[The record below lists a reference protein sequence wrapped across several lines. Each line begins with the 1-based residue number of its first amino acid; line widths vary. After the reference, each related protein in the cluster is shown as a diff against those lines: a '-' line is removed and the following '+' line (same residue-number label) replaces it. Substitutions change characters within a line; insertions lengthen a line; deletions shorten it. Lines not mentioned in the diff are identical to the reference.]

1 MGGGY
6 VPPHLRGGRGASASV
21 AARARGRNA
30 RDNDG
35 SRPVGAEAVVAAA
48 LASRDAAERKLSRDG
63 AVAAASTRD
72 ALTEVSRAI
81 RSALEDATKDSQA
94 YWAANPDKRHDA
106 ILALAESLSA
116 TASATLVAARVGPL
130 VPSLLAAEAE
140 GSRAA
145 VALYNESVEVFEG
158 VLAMREQHVSEQ
170 KALAAAAKRDRHDF
184 DARSKAFGRALQRL
198 DKDKDAKTPNAV
210 SLETAAVARA
220 SLANAL
226 AAIGEVFASNEA
238 HDHALPVLLRAERT
252 YERVAD
258 DALRRAAAA
267 DSSYDRTV
275 SENATRSVGRHVAT
289 QSAQSALQRRARAS
303 AACFDAIWNLGDARG
318 KVAECHAARG
328 MFDDAAA
335 SRAAAFSA
343 FETAVARADSSAG
356 DDLGGVV
363 YDWGCVLVAHAQT
376 ELERARTVVTQWRS
390 RDGANACSPDAAW
403 STARRDL
410 FETAVASAFANV
422 ATALDAAE
430 AKLAR
435 AAEFSPGDVAPLVAK
450 GEALQTRAETARRRR
465 EFAVFVGAGN
475 GNGNG
480 SQSQSGGTGSQ
491 SEMEA
496 LVAPLRLAAD
506 AAGGAFGAAT
516 RVDATHFD
524 ALVGLAECRVEI
536 GKTFAG
542 SNAGFGNAAFPD
554 GSGTL
559 RALDEFRAGWLLY
572 RRVLEIAGAGGAGN
586 GAHVSGSD
594 PGSARDRLNVA
605 YAAACAAHL
614 AGESETCGEI
624 LANVLRCG
632 GCAPATVAADED
644 LVGLRPGLWGGG

>member
-6 VPPHLRGGRGASASV
+6 VPPHLRGGRGASASA

-81 RSALEDATKDSQA
+81 RSALEDATTDSQA

-184 DARSKAFGRALQRL
+184 DARSKERVRRL

-258 DALRRAAAA
+258 DAAKRAAAA

-390 RDGANACSPDAAW
+390 RDGASVRSPDAAW

-480 SQSQSGGTGSQ
+480 SRSQSQSGGTGSQ

-496 LVAPLRLAAD
+496 LVLPLRLAAD

-542 SNAGFGNAAFPD
+542 SNAGSAFPD
-554 GSGTL
+554 GSGTR

-572 RRVLEIAGAGGAGN
+572 RRALELAGAGGAGN

-632 GCAPATVAADED
+632 GCAPATIAADED

>member
-6 VPPHLRGGRGASASV
+6 VPPHLRGGRGASASA

-72 ALTEVSRAI
+72 ARTEVSRAI
-81 RSALEDATKDSQA
+81 RSALKDATKDSQA
-94 YWAANPDKRHDA
+94 YWAADPDKRHDA

-184 DARSKAFGRALQRL
+184 DARSKERVRRL
-198 DKDKDAKTPNAV
+198 DKDPTPNAV

-258 DALRRAAAA
+258 DAAKRAAAA
-267 DSSYDRTV
+267 ESAYDRTV

-390 RDGANACSPDAAW
+390 RDGASACSPDAAW
-403 STARRDL
+403 STAQREA

-475 GNGNG
+475 DPKPFASDG
-480 SQSQSGGTGSQ
+480 SQSQSGGTGG
-491 SEMEA
+491 SEIEA

-536 GKTFAG
+536 GKTFA
-542 SNAGFGNAAFPD
+542 SISDPPD
-554 GSGTL
+554 GTR

-572 RRVLEIAGAGGAGN
+572 RRALELAGAGGAGN

-632 GCAPATVAADED
+632 GCAPATIAADED
-644 LVGLRPGLWGGG
+644 LVGLRPGLWGGV

>member
-184 DARSKAFGRALQRL
+184 DARSKERVRRPL
-198 DKDKDAKTPNAV
+198 DKDPTRPLNAV

-258 DALRRAAAA
+258 DAAKRAAAA

-390 RDGANACSPDAAW
+390 RDGASACSPDAAW

-480 SQSQSGGTGSQ
+480 SRSQSQSGGTGGSP
-491 SEMEA
+491 EMEA
-496 LVAPLRLAAD
+496 LVLPLRLAAD

-632 GCAPATVAADED
+632 GCAPATIAADED

>member
-6 VPPHLRGGRGASASV
+6 VPPHLRGGRGASASA

-184 DARSKAFGRALQRL
+184 DARSKERVRRL

-258 DALRRAAAA
+258 DAAKRAAAA

-390 RDGANACSPDAAW
+390 RDGASVRSPDAAW

-480 SQSQSGGTGSQ
+480 SRSQSQSGGTGSQ

-542 SNAGFGNAAFPD
+542 SNAGSAFPD
-554 GSGTL
+554 GSGTR

-572 RRVLEIAGAGGAGN
+572 RRALELAGAGGAGN

-632 GCAPATVAADED
+632 GCAPATIAADED

>member
-6 VPPHLRGGRGASASV
+6 VPPHLRGGRGASASA

-94 YWAANPDKRHDA
+94 YWSANPDKRHDA

-184 DARSKAFGRALQRL
+184 DARSKERVRRL

-258 DALRRAAAA
+258 DAAKRAAAA

-390 RDGANACSPDAAW
+390 RDGASVRSPDAAW

-480 SQSQSGGTGSQ
+480 SRSQSQSGGTGSQ

-496 LVAPLRLAAD
+496 LVLPLRLAAD

-536 GKTFAG
+536 GKTFASG
-542 SNAGFGNAAFPD
+542 SAFPNAAFPD
-554 GSGTL
+554 GSGTR

-572 RRVLEIAGAGGAGN
+572 RRALELAGAGGAGN

-632 GCAPATVAADED
+632 GCAPATIAADED

>member
-6 VPPHLRGGRGASASV
+6 VPPHLRGGRGASASA

-94 YWAANPDKRHDA
+94 YWSANPDKRHDA

-184 DARSKAFGRALQRL
+184 DARSKERVRRL

-258 DALRRAAAA
+258 DAAKRAAAA

-390 RDGANACSPDAAW
+390 RDGASVRSPDAAW

-480 SQSQSGGTGSQ
+480 SRSQSQSGGTGSQ

-496 LVAPLRLAAD
+496 LVLPLRLAAD
-506 AAGGAFGAAT
+506 AASGGAFGAAT

-542 SNAGFGNAAFPD
+542 SNAGSAFPD
-554 GSGTL
+554 GSGTR

-572 RRVLEIAGAGGAGN
+572 RRALELAGAGGAGN

-632 GCAPATVAADED
+632 GCAPATIAADED

>member
-6 VPPHLRGGRGASASV
+6 VPPHLRGSRGASAS
-21 AARARGRNA
+21 ASARARGRNA
-30 RDNDG
+30 RDDDG
-35 SRPVGAEAVVAAA
+35 SRPVGAEAVIAAA

-184 DARSKAFGRALQRL
+184 DARSKERVQKL
-198 DKDKDAKTPNAV
+198 DNDPTPNAV
-210 SLETAAVARA
+210 SLETAAVARV

-226 AAIGEVFASNEA
+226 AAIGEIFASNEA

-258 DALRRAAAA
+258 DAAKRAAAA
-267 DSSYDRTV
+267 ESAYDRTV
-275 SENATRSVGRHVAT
+275 SENATRSVGHHVAT

-335 SRAAAFSA
+335 SRAASFSA
-343 FETAVARADSSAG
+343 FESAVARADSSAG

-376 ELERARTVVTQWRS
+376 ELERARSVATQWRS
-390 RDGANACSPDAAW
+390 RDGASVRSPDAAW
-403 STARRDL
+403 STAQREA
-410 FETAVASAFANV
+410 FETAVASAFGRA
-422 ATALDAAE
+422 ASALDAAE
-430 AKLAR
+430 EKLAR

-450 GEALQTRAETARRRR
+450 GEALQTRAETQRRRR
-465 EFAVFVGAGN
+465 EFAVFVGAGD
-475 GNGNG
+475 GSGFSER
-480 SQSQSGGTGSQ
+480 SQSDGTGG
-491 SEMEA
+491 SEIEA

-506 AAGGAFGAAT
+506 AAGGAFGAAL

-536 GKTFAG
+536 GKTFA
-542 SNAGFGNAAFPD
+542 SNFASASPD
-554 GSGTL
+554 VTR

-572 RRVLEIAGAGGAGN
+572 RRVLDLAGAGGAGN

-632 GCAPATVAADED
+632 GCAPATIAADED

>member
-6 VPPHLRGGRGASASV
+6 VPPHLRGGRGASASA

-94 YWAANPDKRHDA
+94 YWSANPDKRHDA

-184 DARSKAFGRALQRL
+184 DARSKERVRRL

-258 DALRRAAAA
+258 DAAKRAAAA

-390 RDGANACSPDAAW
+390 RDGASVRSPDAAW

-480 SQSQSGGTGSQ
+480 SRSQSQSGGTGSQ

-496 LVAPLRLAAD
+496 LVLPLRLAAD

-542 SNAGFGNAAFPD
+542 SNAGSAFPD
-554 GSGTL
+554 GSGTR

-572 RRVLEIAGAGGAGN
+572 RRALELAGAGGAGN

-632 GCAPATVAADED
+632 GCAPATIAADED

>member
-6 VPPHLRGGRGASASV
+6 VPPHLRDGRGASASA

-145 VALYNESVEVFEG
+145 AALYNESVEVFEG

-184 DARSKAFGRALQRL
+184 DARSKERVRRL
-198 DKDKDAKTPNAV
+198 DKDPTPNAV

-226 AAIGEVFASNEA
+226 AAIGEIFASNEA

-258 DALRRAAAA
+258 DAAKRAAAA
-267 DSSYDRTV
+267 ESAYDRTV
-275 SENATRSVGRHVAT
+275 SENATRSVGHHVAT

-335 SRAAAFSA
+335 SRVAAFSA

-376 ELERARTVVTQWRS
+376 ELERARRVVTQWRS
-390 RDGANACSPDAAW
+390 RDGASACSPDAAW
-403 STARRDL
+403 STAQREA

-475 GNGNG
+475 GFASDG
-480 SQSQSGGTGSQ
+480 SQSQSGGTGG

-536 GKTFAG
+536 GKTFA
-542 SNAGFGNAAFPD
+542 SNFASASPD
-554 GSGTL
+554 VTR

-572 RRVLEIAGAGGAGN
+572 RRALELAGAGGAGT

-632 GCAPATVAADED
+632 GCAPATIAADED

>member
-6 VPPHLRGGRGASASV
+6 VPPHLRGGRGASASA

-184 DARSKAFGRALQRL
+184 DARSKERVQRL
-198 DKDKDAKTPNAV
+198 DKDPTPNAV
-210 SLETAAVARA
+210 SLETAAVARV

-226 AAIGEVFASNEA
+226 AAIGEIFASNEA

-258 DALRRAAAA
+258 DAAKRAAAA
-267 DSSYDRTV
+267 ESAYDRTV
-275 SENATRSVGRHVAT
+275 SENATRSVGHHVAT

-335 SRAAAFSA
+335 SRAASFSA
-343 FETAVARADSSAG
+343 FESAVARADSSAG

-376 ELERARTVVTQWRS
+376 ELERARSVATQWRS
-390 RDGANACSPDAAW
+390 RDGASVCSPDAAW
-403 STARRDL
+403 STAQREA
-410 FETAVASAFANV
+410 FETAVASAFGRA
-422 ATALDAAE
+422 ASALDAAE
-430 AKLAR
+430 EKLAR

-450 GEALQTRAETARRRR
+450 GEALQTRAETQRRRR
-465 EFAVFVGAGN
+465 EFAVFVGAGD
-475 GNGNG
+475 GNRETGSGVSDG
-480 SQSQSGGTGSQ
+480 SQSDGTGG
-491 SEMEA
+491 SEIEA

-506 AAGGAFGAAT
+506 AAGGAFGAAL

-536 GKTFAG
+536 GKTFA
-542 SNAGFGNAAFPD
+542 SNFASASPD
-554 GSGTL
+554 VTR

-572 RRVLEIAGAGGAGN
+572 RRALELAGAGGAGN

-632 GCAPATVAADED
+632 GCAPATIAADED

>member
-6 VPPHLRGGRGASASV
+6 VPPHLRGGRGASASA

-184 DARSKAFGRALQRL
+184 DARSKERVQRL
-198 DKDKDAKTPNAV
+198 DKDPTPNAV
-210 SLETAAVARA
+210 SLETAAVARV

-226 AAIGEVFASNEA
+226 AAIGEIFASNEA

-258 DALRRAAAA
+258 DAAKRAAAA
-267 DSSYDRTV
+267 ESAYDRTV
-275 SENATRSVGRHVAT
+275 SENATRSVGSHVAT

-335 SRAAAFSA
+335 SRAASFSA
-343 FETAVARADSSAG
+343 FESAVARADSSAG

-376 ELERARTVVTQWRS
+376 ELERARSVATQWRS
-390 RDGANACSPDAAW
+390 RDGASVCSPDAAW
-403 STARRDL
+403 STAQREE
-410 FETAVASAFANV
+410 FETAVASAFGRA
-422 ATALDAAE
+422 ASALDAAE
-430 AKLAR
+430 EKLAR

-450 GEALQTRAETARRRR
+450 GEALQTRAETQRRRR
-465 EFAVFVGAGN
+465 EFAVFVGAGD
-475 GNGNG
+475 GNRETGSGVSDG
-480 SQSQSGGTGSQ
+480 SQSDGTGG
-491 SEMEA
+491 SEIEA

-506 AAGGAFGAAT
+506 AAGGAFGAAL

-536 GKTFAG
+536 GKTFA
-542 SNAGFGNAAFPD
+542 SNFASASPD
-554 GSGTL
+554 VTR

-572 RRVLEIAGAGGAGN
+572 RRALELAGAGGAGN

-632 GCAPATVAADED
+632 GCAPATIAADED

>member
-6 VPPHLRGGRGASASV
+6 VPPHLRGSRGASAS
-21 AARARGRNA
+21 ASARARGRNA
-30 RDNDG
+30 RDDDG
-35 SRPVGAEAVVAAA
+35 SRPVGAEAVIAAA

-184 DARSKAFGRALQRL
+184 DARSKERVQKL
-198 DKDKDAKTPNAV
+198 DKDPTPNAV
-210 SLETAAVARA
+210 SLETAAVARV

-226 AAIGEVFASNEA
+226 AAIGEIFASNEA

-258 DALRRAAAA
+258 DAAKRAAAA
-267 DSSYDRTV
+267 ESAYDRTV
-275 SENATRSVGRHVAT
+275 SENATRSVGHHVAT

-335 SRAAAFSA
+335 SRAASFSA
-343 FETAVARADSSAG
+343 FESAVARADSSAG

-376 ELERARTVVTQWRS
+376 ELERARSVATQWRS
-390 RDGANACSPDAAW
+390 RDGASACSPDAAW
-403 STARRDL
+403 STAQREA
-410 FETAVASAFANV
+410 FETAVASAFGRA
-422 ATALDAAE
+422 ASALDAAE
-430 AKLAR
+430 EKLAR
-435 AAEFSPGDVAPLVAK
+435 AAEFSPGTSRRWSPRARRCRRAPRRRGGGASSPSSS
-450 GEALQTRAETARRRR
+450 APETALVSQKGPNRTEPAGRRSRR
-465 EFAVFVGAGN
+465 SSRLCVSRRTRRAARSAPRCAWTRRTSTRWS
-475 GNGNG
+475 G
-480 SQSQSGGTGSQ
+480 SPSAAWRSGRRSPRTS
-491 SEMEA
+491 
-496 LVAPLRLAAD
+496 LRL
-506 AAGGAFGAAT
+506 
-516 RVDATHFD
+516 
-524 ALVGLAECRVEI
+524 
-536 GKTFAG
+536 
-542 SNAGFGNAAFPD
+542 
-554 GSGTL
+554 L
-559 RALDEFRAGWLLY
+559 RM
-572 RRVLEIAGAGGAGN
+572 
-586 GAHVSGSD
+586 
-594 PGSARDRLNVA
+594 
-605 YAAACAAHL
+605 
-614 AGESETCGEI
+614 
-624 LANVLRCG
+624 
-632 GCAPATVAADED
+632 
-644 LVGLRPGLWGGG
+644 

>member
-6 VPPHLRGGRGASASV
+6 VPPHLRGGRGASASA

-130 VPSLLAAEAE
+130 VPSLLATEAE

-145 VALYNESVEVFEG
+145 VALYNESVEAFEG

-184 DARSKAFGRALQRL
+184 DARSKERVQRL
-198 DKDKDAKTPNAV
+198 DKDPTPNAV
-210 SLETAAVARA
+210 SLETAAVARV

-226 AAIGEVFASNEA
+226 AAIGEIFASNEA

-258 DALRRAAAA
+258 DAAKRAAASESA
-267 DSSYDRTV
+267 YDRTV
-275 SENATRSVGRHVAT
+275 SENATRSVGHHVAT

-335 SRAAAFSA
+335 SRAASFSA
-343 FETAVARADSSAG
+343 FESAVARADSSAG

-376 ELERARTVVTQWRS
+376 ELERARSVATQWRS
-390 RDGANACSPDAAW
+390 RDGASVCSPDAAW
-403 STARRDL
+403 STAQREA
-410 FETAVASAFANV
+410 FETAVASAFGRA
-422 ATALDAAE
+422 ASALDAAE
-430 AKLAR
+430 EKLAR

-450 GEALQTRAETARRRR
+450 GEALQTRAETQRRRR
-465 EFAVFVGAGN
+465 EFAVFVGAGD
-475 GNGNG
+475 GSGFSER
-480 SQSQSGGTGSQ
+480 SQSDGTGG
-491 SEMEA
+491 SEIEA

-506 AAGGAFGAAT
+506 AAGGAFGAAL

-536 GKTFAG
+536 GKTFA
-542 SNAGFGNAAFPD
+542 SNFASASPD
-554 GSGTL
+554 VTR

-572 RRVLEIAGAGGAGN
+572 RRALELAGAGGAGN

-632 GCAPATVAADED
+632 GCAPATIAADED

>member
-6 VPPHLRGGRGASASV
+6 VPPHLRGGRGASASA

-184 DARSKAFGRALQRL
+184 DARSKERVRRL

-258 DALRRAAAA
+258 DAAKRAAAA

-390 RDGANACSPDAAW
+390 RDGASVRSPDAAW

-480 SQSQSGGTGSQ
+480 SRSQSQSGGTGSQ

-496 LVAPLRLAAD
+496 LVLPLRLAAD

-542 SNAGFGNAAFPD
+542 SNAGSAFPD
-554 GSGTL
+554 GSGTR

-572 RRVLEIAGAGGAGN
+572 RRALELAGAGGAGN

-632 GCAPATVAADED
+632 GCAPATIAADED

>member
-6 VPPHLRGGRGASASV
+6 VPPHLRGGRGASASA

-116 TASATLVAARVGPL
+116 TASASLVAARVGPL
-130 VPSLLAAEAE
+130 VPSLLATEAE

-184 DARSKAFGRALQRL
+184 DARSKERVQRL
-198 DKDKDAKTPNAV
+198 DKDPTPNAV
-210 SLETAAVARA
+210 SLETAAVARV

-258 DALRRAAAA
+258 DAAKRAAAA
-267 DSSYDRTV
+267 ESAYDRTV
-275 SENATRSVGRHVAT
+275 SENATRSVGHHVAT

-335 SRAAAFSA
+335 SRAASFSA
-343 FETAVARADSSAG
+343 FESAVARADSSAG

-376 ELERARTVVTQWRS
+376 ELERARRVVTQWRS
-390 RDGANACSPDAAW
+390 RDGASACSPDAAW
-403 STARRDL
+403 STAQREA
-410 FETAVASAFANV
+410 FETAVASAFAR
-422 ATALDAAE
+422 AASALDAAE
-430 AKLAR
+430 EKLAR

-450 GEALQTRAETARRRR
+450 GEALQTRAETQRRRR
-465 EFAVFVGAGN
+465 EFAVFVGAGD
-475 GNGNG
+475 GNRETGSGVSDG
-480 SQSQSGGTGSQ
+480 SQSDGTGG
-491 SEMEA
+491 SEIEA

-506 AAGGAFGAAT
+506 AAGGAFGAAL

-536 GKTFAG
+536 GKTFA
-542 SNAGFGNAAFPD
+542 SNFASASPD
-554 GSGTL
+554 VTR

-572 RRVLEIAGAGGAGN
+572 RRALELAGAGGAGN

-632 GCAPATVAADED
+632 GCAPATIAADED

>member
-6 VPPHLRGGRGASASV
+6 VPPHLRGGRGASASA

-184 DARSKAFGRALQRL
+184 DARSKERVQRL
-198 DKDKDAKTPNAV
+198 DKDPTPNAV
-210 SLETAAVARA
+210 SLETAAVARV

-226 AAIGEVFASNEA
+226 AAIGEIFASNEA

-258 DALRRAAAA
+258 DAAKRAAAA
-267 DSSYDRTV
+267 ESAYDRTV
-275 SENATRSVGRHVAT
+275 SENATRSVGHHVAT

-335 SRAAAFSA
+335 SRAASFSA
-343 FETAVARADSSAG
+343 FESAVARADSSAG

-376 ELERARTVVTQWRS
+376 ELERARSVATQWRS
-390 RDGANACSPDAAW
+390 RDGASVCSPDAAW
-403 STARRDL
+403 STAQREA
-410 FETAVASAFANV
+410 FETAVASAFGRA
-422 ATALDAAE
+422 ASALDAAE
-430 AKLAR
+430 EKLAR

-450 GEALQTRAETARRRR
+450 GEALQTRAETQRRRR
-465 EFAVFVGAGN
+465 EFAVFVGAGD
-475 GNGNG
+475 G
-480 SQSQSGGTGSQ
+480 SGFSERSQSGGTGG
-491 SEMEA
+491 SEIEA

-506 AAGGAFGAAT
+506 AAGGAFGAAL

-536 GKTFAG
+536 GKTFA
-542 SNAGFGNAAFPD
+542 SNFASASPD
-554 GSGTL
+554 VTR

-572 RRVLEIAGAGGAGN
+572 RRALELAGAGGAGN

-632 GCAPATVAADED
+632 GCAPATIAADED

>member
-6 VPPHLRGGRGASASV
+6 VPPHLRGGRGASASA

-184 DARSKAFGRALQRL
+184 DARSKERVRRL
-198 DKDKDAKTPNAV
+198 DKDPTPNAV

-258 DALRRAAAA
+258 DAAKRAAAA
-267 DSSYDRTV
+267 ESAYDRTV
-275 SENATRSVGRHVAT
+275 SENATRSVGHHVAT

-335 SRAAAFSA
+335 SRVAAFSA

-376 ELERARTVVTQWRS
+376 ELERARSVATQWRS
-390 RDGANACSPDAAW
+390 RDGASVCSPDAAW
-403 STARRDL
+403 STAQREA
-410 FETAVASAFANV
+410 FETAVASAFGRA
-422 ATALDAAE
+422 ASALDAAE

-450 GEALQTRAETARRRR
+450 GEALQTRAETQRRRR

-475 GNGNG
+475 GFASDG
-480 SQSQSGGTGSQ
+480 SQSQSGGTGG

-536 GKTFAG
+536 GKTFA
-542 SNAGFGNAAFPD
+542 SNFASASPD
-554 GSGTL
+554 VTR

-572 RRVLEIAGAGGAGN
+572 RRALELAGAGGAGN

-632 GCAPATVAADED
+632 GCAPATIAADED
-644 LVGLRPGLWGGG
+644 LVGLGPGLYLGGGA

>member
-6 VPPHLRGGRGASASV
+6 VPPHLRGGRGASASA

-35 SRPVGAEAVVAAA
+35 SRPVGAEAVIAAA

-130 VPSLLAAEAE
+130 VPSLLATEAE

-145 VALYNESVEVFEG
+145 VALYNESVEAFEG

-184 DARSKAFGRALQRL
+184 DARSKERVQRL
-198 DKDKDAKTPNAV
+198 DKDPTPNAV
-210 SLETAAVARA
+210 SLETAAVARV

-226 AAIGEVFASNEA
+226 AAIGEIFASNEA

-258 DALRRAAAA
+258 DAAKRAAAA
-267 DSSYDRTV
+267 ESAYDRTV
-275 SENATRSVGRHVAT
+275 SENATRSVGHHVAT

-335 SRAAAFSA
+335 SRAASFSA
-343 FETAVARADSSAG
+343 FESAVARADSSAG

-376 ELERARTVVTQWRS
+376 ELERARSVATQWRS
-390 RDGANACSPDAAW
+390 RDGASVCSPDAAW
-403 STARRDL
+403 STAQREA
-410 FETAVASAFANV
+410 FETAVASAFGRA
-422 ATALDAAE
+422 ASALDAAE
-430 AKLAR
+430 EKLAR

-450 GEALQTRAETARRRR
+450 GEALQTRAETQRRRR
-465 EFAVFVGAGN
+465 EFAVFVGAGD
-475 GNGNG
+475 GNRETGSGVSDG
-480 SQSQSGGTGSQ
+480 SQSDGTGG
-491 SEMEA
+491 SEIEA

-506 AAGGAFGAAT
+506 AAGGAFGAAL

-536 GKTFAG
+536 GKTFA
-542 SNAGFGNAAFPD
+542 SNFASASPD
-554 GSGTL
+554 VTR

-572 RRVLEIAGAGGAGN
+572 RRALELAGAGGAGN

-614 AGESETCGEI
+614 AGESETCGES

-632 GCAPATVAADED
+632 GCAPATIAADED

>member
-6 VPPHLRGGRGASASV
+6 VPPHLRGGRGASASA

-184 DARSKAFGRALQRL
+184 DARSKERVQRL
-198 DKDKDAKTPNAV
+198 DKDPTPNAV
-210 SLETAAVARA
+210 SHETAAVARA

-258 DALRRAAAA
+258 DAAKRAAAA
-267 DSSYDRTV
+267 ESAYDRTV
-275 SENATRSVGRHVAT
+275 SENATRSVGHHVAT

-335 SRAAAFSA
+335 SRVAAFSA

-376 ELERARTVVTQWRS
+376 ELERARRVVTQWRS
-390 RDGANACSPDAAW
+390 RDGASACSPDAAW
-403 STARRDL
+403 STAQREA
-410 FETAVASAFANV
+410 FETAVAFAFANV

-475 GNGNG
+475 GFASDGSQ
-480 SQSQSGGTGSQ
+480 SQSQSGGTGG
-491 SEMEA
+491 SEIEA

-506 AAGGAFGAAT
+506 AAGGAFGAAL

-536 GKTFAG
+536 GKTFA
-542 SNAGFGNAAFPD
+542 SNFASASPD
-554 GSGTL
+554 VTR
-559 RALDEFRAGWLLY
+559 RALDEFRAGWLAY
-572 RRVLEIAGAGGAGN
+572 RRALELAGAGGAGN

-632 GCAPATVAADED
+632 GCAPATIAADED

>member
-6 VPPHLRGGRGASASV
+6 VPPHLRGGRGASASA

-130 VPSLLAAEAE
+130 VPSLLATEAE

-184 DARSKAFGRALQRL
+184 DARSKERVQRL
-198 DKDKDAKTPNAV
+198 DKDPTPNAV
-210 SLETAAVARA
+210 SLETAAVARV

-226 AAIGEVFASNEA
+226 AAIGEIFASNEA

-258 DALRRAAAA
+258 DAAKRAAAA
-267 DSSYDRTV
+267 ESAYDRTV
-275 SENATRSVGRHVAT
+275 SENATRSVGHHVAT

-335 SRAAAFSA
+335 SRAASFSA
-343 FETAVARADSSAG
+343 FESAVARADSSAG

-376 ELERARTVVTQWRS
+376 ELERARSVATQWRS
-390 RDGANACSPDAAW
+390 RDGASVCSPDAAW
-403 STARRDL
+403 STAQREA
-410 FETAVASAFANV
+410 FETAVASAFGRA
-422 ATALDAAE
+422 ASALDAAE
-430 AKLAR
+430 EKLAR

-450 GEALQTRAETARRRR
+450 GEALQTRAETQRRRR
-465 EFAVFVGAGN
+465 EFAVFVGAGD
-475 GNGNG
+475 GNRETGSGVSDG
-480 SQSQSGGTGSQ
+480 SQSDGTGG
-491 SEMEA
+491 SEIEA

-506 AAGGAFGAAT
+506 AAGGAFGAAL

-536 GKTFAG
+536 GKTFA
-542 SNAGFGNAAFPD
+542 SNFASASPD
-554 GSGTL
+554 VTR

-572 RRVLEIAGAGGAGN
+572 RRALELAGAGGAGN

-632 GCAPATVAADED
+632 GCAPATIAADED

>member
-198 DKDKDAKTPNAV
+198 DKDAKTPNAV

-258 DALRRAAAA
+258 DAAKRAAAA

-390 RDGANACSPDAAW
+390 RDGASVRSPDAAW

-506 AAGGAFGAAT
+506 EAGGAFGAAT

-632 GCAPATVAADED
+632 GCAPATIAADED

>member
-6 VPPHLRGGRGASASV
+6 VPPHLRGGRGASASA

-130 VPSLLAAEAE
+130 VPSLLATEAE

-145 VALYNESVEVFEG
+145 VALYNESVEAFEG

-184 DARSKAFGRALQRL
+184 DARSKERVQRL
-198 DKDKDAKTPNAV
+198 DKDPTPNAV
-210 SLETAAVARA
+210 SLETAAVARV

-226 AAIGEVFASNEA
+226 AAIGEIFASNEA

-258 DALRRAAAA
+258 DAAKRAAAA
-267 DSSYDRTV
+267 ESAYDRTV
-275 SENATRSVGRHVAT
+275 SENATRSVGHHVAT

-335 SRAAAFSA
+335 SRAASFSA
-343 FETAVARADSSAG
+343 FESAVARADSSAG

-376 ELERARTVVTQWRS
+376 ELERARSVATQWRS
-390 RDGANACSPDAAW
+390 RDGASVCSPDAAW
-403 STARRDL
+403 STAQREA
-410 FETAVASAFANV
+410 FETAVASAFGRA
-422 ATALDAAE
+422 ASALDAAE
-430 AKLAR
+430 EKLAR

-450 GEALQTRAETARRRR
+450 GEALQTRAETQRRRR
-465 EFAVFVGAGN
+465 EFAVFVGAGD
-475 GNGNG
+475 GNRETGSGVSDG
-480 SQSQSGGTGSQ
+480 SQSDGTGG
-491 SEMEA
+491 SEIEA

-506 AAGGAFGAAT
+506 AAGGAFGAAL

-536 GKTFAG
+536 GKTFA
-542 SNAGFGNAAFPD
+542 SNFASASPD
-554 GSGTL
+554 VTR

-572 RRVLEIAGAGGAGN
+572 RRALELAGAGGAGN

-632 GCAPATVAADED
+632 GCAPATIAADED

>member
-6 VPPHLRGGRGASASV
+6 VPPHLRGGRGASASA

-184 DARSKAFGRALQRL
+184 DARSKERVQRL
-198 DKDKDAKTPNAV
+198 DKDPTPNAV
-210 SLETAAVARA
+210 SLETAAVARV

-226 AAIGEVFASNEA
+226 AAIGEIFASNEA

-258 DALRRAAAA
+258 DAAKRAAAA
-267 DSSYDRTV
+267 ESAYDRTV
-275 SENATRSVGRHVAT
+275 SENATRSVGHHVAT

-335 SRAAAFSA
+335 SRAASFSA
-343 FETAVARADSSAG
+343 FESAVARADSSAG

-376 ELERARTVVTQWRS
+376 ELERARSVATQWRS
-390 RDGANACSPDAAW
+390 RDGASVCSPDAAW
-403 STARRDL
+403 STAQREA
-410 FETAVASAFANV
+410 FETAVASAFGRA
-422 ATALDAAE
+422 ASALDAAE
-430 AKLAR
+430 EKLAR

-450 GEALQTRAETARRRR
+450 GEALQTRAETQRRRR
-465 EFAVFVGAGN
+465 EFAVFVGAGD
-475 GNGNG
+475 GSGFSER
-480 SQSQSGGTGSQ
+480 SQSDGTGG
-491 SEMEA
+491 SEIEA

-506 AAGGAFGAAT
+506 AAGGAFGAAL

-536 GKTFAG
+536 GKTFA
-542 SNAGFGNAAFPD
+542 SNFASASPD
-554 GSGTL
+554 VTR

-572 RRVLEIAGAGGAGN
+572 RRALELAGAGGAGN

-632 GCAPATVAADED
+632 GCAPATIAADED

>member
-6 VPPHLRGGRGASASV
+6 VPPHLRGGRGASASA

-94 YWAANPDKRHDA
+94 YWSANPDKRHDA

-184 DARSKAFGRALQRL
+184 DARSKERVRRL

-258 DALRRAAAA
+258 DAAKRAAAA

-390 RDGANACSPDAAW
+390 RDGASVRSPDAAW

-480 SQSQSGGTGSQ
+480 SRSQSQSGGTGSQ

-542 SNAGFGNAAFPD
+542 SNAGSAFPD
-554 GSGTL
+554 GSGTR

-572 RRVLEIAGAGGAGN
+572 RRALELAGAGGAGN

-632 GCAPATVAADED
+632 GCAPATIAADED